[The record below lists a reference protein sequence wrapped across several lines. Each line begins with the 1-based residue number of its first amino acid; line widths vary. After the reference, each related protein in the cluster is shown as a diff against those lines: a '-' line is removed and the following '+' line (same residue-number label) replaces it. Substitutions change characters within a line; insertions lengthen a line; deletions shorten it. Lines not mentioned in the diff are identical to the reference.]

1 MAAGVDTAVR
11 RHGVDR
17 TVAHFHDT
25 EVQMRTGYAP
35 IGIIGTIVLIV
46 LILWLLGAF

>member
-1 MAAGVDTAVR
+1 VGGTRSELTSDARPV
-11 RHGVDR
+11 
-17 TVAHFHDT
+17 FLK
-25 EVQMRTGYAP
+25 EVPMRAGYAP